1 MCIAIELSSDLRD
14 TVNTIRKTNNEL
26 NKELSQ
32 IDKLITDIKH
42 EIEFGKFD
50 VFRGYKKFK
59 QLQEALHKRRIIKDE
74 VELIEPLIR
83 YTGSIEKSVDKVY
96 TAVVNKELNFKNR
109 KYTPRVLK
117 GELNIS

>member
-1 MCIAIELSSDLRD
+1 MCVARELSSNLRD
-14 TVNTIRKTNNEL
+14 TVNIIRKTNDDL
-26 NKELSQ
+26 YKQLSQ
-32 IDKLITDIKH
+32 IDKLIIDLKH

-59 QLQEALHKRRIIKDE
+59 QLQEALQQRRIIKDE

-96 TAVVNKELNFKNR
+96 TAVVNKELGYKNR

-117 GELNIS
+117 SVANS